1 MRKDFMED
9 EIYPLTIVAD
19 RYNGAYSDGKYTA
32 WNLLAEDIPE
42 GTEADDVDC
51 HNFWLENEIVCGK
64 GRTVSEALID
74 LYFKLQRD
82 TEEGDEDEYV
92 LY

>member
-1 MRKDFMED
+1 MSKEFMED

-19 RYNGAYSDGKYTA
+19 RYNGAYSGGKYTA

-51 HNFWLENEIVCGK
+51 YDFWLTNEIVCGK
-64 GRTVSEALID
+64 GRTVSEALAD
-74 LYFKLQRD
+74 LYIKLKGGGQ
-82 TEEGDEDEYV
+82 E
-92 LY
+92 